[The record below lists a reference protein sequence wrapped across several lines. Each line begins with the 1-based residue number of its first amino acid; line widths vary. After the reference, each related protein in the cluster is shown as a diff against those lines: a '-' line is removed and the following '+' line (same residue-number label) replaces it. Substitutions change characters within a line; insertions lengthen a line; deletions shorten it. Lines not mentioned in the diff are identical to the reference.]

1 MTESTQRVSASSL
14 TGSIYDLGYR
24 RYEGPRLGRGYA
36 ARALALDSLRTAYG
50 IGHGGRA
57 KIAPIVFGAIA
68 ILPAIIVVGFLA
80 LASRLGARAELESAS
95 PITYDSYYS
104 SITAVISLFCAAQA
118 PELFSRDQR
127 HGVIAL
133 YFARALR
140 RADYAVARLVG
151 FGIALLVLLLL
162 PMVILL
168 IGRVLLST
176 DVAAAFGE
184 DLPKLPAVAA
194 QALVIAGLF
203 GSLSMAVSA
212 FTPRRAYAIAG
223 IIALFLIPG
232 IVAGIAI
239 GVETSGSGSSGTIGN
254 LLVLLSPGTILD
266 GTSALFFGKDLP
278 EELAFFDLPLWTF
291 LASAVLI
298 TVIATVLTVRRFVR
312 MST

>member
-1 MTESTQRVSASSL
+1 MTQPTTAASR

-24 RYEGPRLGRGYA
+24 RYQGARLGRGYA
-36 ARALALDSLRTAYG
+36 IRVLTVDSLRTAYG

-68 ILPAIIVVGFLA
+68 ILPAVIVVGVLTMA
-80 LASRLGARAELESAS
+80 ARLGAREQLEGAA
-95 PITYDSYYS
+95 PITYDNYYA
-104 SITAVISLFCAAQA
+104 SISAVIALFCAAQA

-151 FGIALLVLLLL
+151 FGVALLVLLLL

-184 DLPKLPAVAA
+184 DLPKLPAVLA
-194 QALVIAGLF
+194 QALVTAGLF
-203 GSLSMAVSA
+203 GSLAMGVSA
-212 FTPRRAYAIAG
+212 FTPRRAYATAG
-223 IIALFLIPG
+223 IIALFIVPG
-232 IVAGIAI
+232 IIAGIVI
-239 GVETSGSGSSGTIGN
+239 GIGSGGIGS

-278 EELAFFDLPLWTF
+278 EELFFFDLPTWTF
-291 LASAVLI
+291 LASA
-298 TVIATVLTVRRFVR
+298 IAISAIASGLAVRRFVR
-312 MST
+312 IPT